1 MAQITIDNLRI
12 DESIP
17 GLKIG
22 TLSTDGGSGTFS
34 IINQPI
40 FNNEEVTVFQLKES
54 DLYFADDWMADFEN
68 STVNNFPSIG
78 YWWAYFAQPEISFKD
93 SATGEVTVQKFTL
106 VVNDLDESIDL
117 TAEKIYQNVAGATF
131 AKISGYDTKFTETT
145 LGYTNTHDFFE
156 ISGDYLKLKNQ
167 YYFDGTDIIDVT
179 QGLTHAI
186 SSLPD
191 LKVNVKGGISTK
203 DLNTYGDTIFA
214 PSSLETLFFNS
225 ANTIGVD
232 PSIIKIVPQLFTTY
246 TYGETIAVMSSMGD
260 GIDAEQFVFKK
271 SNPIIEIARTIH
283 NDDADVNDTYTYE
296 LRLKEKFYFDGTQ
309 IKDFQGNSFALS
321 EIQDLFNSSEFIE
334 KLFASDNY
342 VKSDEINNFNH
353 TPVVVSSVSKVSLT
367 SDVFEYKFEAFDVDS
382 QSDRFPT
389 DPSKVLVSGNSVA
402 SSPALLEKVEAI
414 AAEKSTPAF
423 MALIGDKNGVIEFG
437 MSGIRSVETDI
448 PIFLADR
455 FLIASNTKSMTGY
468 LVAKFVEEG
477 KLDWDSKIPE
487 LFPNIVNIHSG
498 FENITMKD
506 LMDHTSGVFGWNSKH
521 QAPNLS
527 DIVEQRAGFAEVV
540 FTDVP
545 ENPDYSYH
553 YSNYNQTL
561 AASALENLSG
571 KSWET
576 LMQEYMFD
584 PLGMLDSGF
593 GPATVAGVDHP
604 VRHDPDPTSDIG
616 QEHGTEWMNPSN
628 GYVLP
633 AGVTSLSN
641 DDLMV
646 ETSDNIQLIG
656 PAGKATMSVWDW
668 SKYATAILNRGN
680 LGEESMSL
688 AVWQDYVTPEAGSS
702 YSGGWGA
709 YRPDSEGTPTNL
721 RHTGAVRG
729 WVSSISVNFQDEYY
743 VIGMSNEGFV
753 PAHPDLIDYL
763 KTNHAQ
769 KLDAEYV
776 FDLAKAIKN
785 DPIIYSAVDIPDW
798 LSFDSKTGILTGT
811 PSVTNIGSH
820 TVILKATD
828 LAGASTTE
836 TIVLKVGD
844 DKKIKITE
852 SYERFEGTAID
863 DRLWGSNN
871 KDVLVGLAGDDI
883 LSAEAGNDQVM
894 AGEGADI
901 VRAGSGADTISLSSS
916 DTFDSSLFA
925 LNVKTEGRIALD
937 GKTNYSSMIDGE
949 ADADTIIL
957 MDADNGDAF
966 FLHDAYSDLH
976 QDVSTVADHEGMQT
990 AARVVSV
997 ESIRA
1002 GTGDD
1007 IIDLTSDTF
1016 DMAGTNITLKGEAGN
1031 DVLWAAEGNDTLE
1044 GGLGDDT
1051 LFGGEGNDTLS
1062 GGDGTDIFEFVN
1074 SSKAQ
1079 TDVITDYTSSDTLK
1093 FYLKDGESQLTASN
1107 YNNGTLSWEN
1117 LTISL
1122 DSSLG
1127 WDDLSIS
1134 YV

>member
-1 MAQITIDNLRI
+1 MAIITYEDGSSYNGDVLNGQFHGQGTFTWAVGSFYTGAWVNNTRHGEGTWTSAAGDVYTGTFVDDSLTGEGTARWINGNAYQGTFVEWNRHGEGTWTSAAGDVYTGTFVDDSLTGEGTARWISGEVYQGTFVEWNRHGEGTWTSAAGDVYTGIFDNDSLTGEGTARITIDNLII

-22 TLSTDGGSGTFS
+22 TLSTDGVSGTLS

-40 FNNEEVTVFQLKES
+40 FNNEEVKVFQLKEN
-54 DLYFADDWMADFEN
+54 DLYFTDDWMADFEN

-78 YWWAYFAQPEISFKD
+78 YWWAHFAQPEISFKE
-93 SATGEVTVQKFTL
+93 SATGEVTTQKFTL

-131 AKISGYDTKFTETT
+131 AKISGYDAKFTETT

-156 ISGDYLKLKNQ
+156 ISGDYLKLKKQ
-167 YYFDGTDIIDVT
+167 YYFNGNDIIDVT
-179 QGLTHAI
+179 QGLTHTI

-203 DLNTYGDTIFA
+203 DLDTYGDTIFT
-214 PSSLETLFFNS
+214 PSDLETLFFNS
-225 ANTIGVD
+225 ANTIDVD

-246 TYGETIAVMSSMGD
+246 TYGETLAVISSMGD
-260 GIDAEQFVFKK
+260 GIDAEQFVFKNN
-271 SNPIIEIARTIH
+271 NPILEIARTIH
-283 NDDADVNDTYTYE
+283 KVDGCASQVWLLPYIKE
-296 LRLKEKFYFDGTQ
+296 EKFYFDG
-309 IKDFQGNSFALS
+309 
-321 EIQDLFNSSEFIE
+321 
-334 KLFASDNY
+334 ASDAIIVSGLIAILSILYNGNTI
-342 VKSDEINNFNH
+342 KQAQEIKNFNH
-353 TPVVVSSVSKVSLT
+353 TPVVVSSISKVSLT
-367 SDVFEYKFEAFDVDS
+367 SDIFEYKFEAFDIDS

-389 DPSKVLVSGNSVA
+389 DPSKVLVSGNSIA

-487 LFPNIVNIHSG
+487 IFPNIVNIHSG
-498 FENITMKD
+498 FENVTMKD
-506 LMDHTSGVFGWNSKH
+506 LMDHTSGVFGWDSKH

-616 QEHGTEWMNPSN
+616 QEYGTEWMNPAN
-628 GYVLP
+628 GYFLP

-656 PAGKATMSVWDW
+656 PAAKATMSVWDW

-680 LGEESMSL
+680 LGEENMSL
-688 AVWQDYVTPEAGSS
+688 AAWQDYVTPEAGSS

-709 YRPDSEGTPTNL
+709 YWPDSDGTPTNL
-721 RHTGAVRG
+721 EHYGAVRG

-763 KTNHAQ
+763 KKNYAQ
-769 KLDAEYV
+769 KLDADYV
-776 FDLAKAIKN
+776 FDLAKAIKS
-785 DPIIYSAVDIPDW
+785 DPIIYAAVDIPDW

-811 PSVTNIGSH
+811 PERNKYWKSYGH
-820 TVILKATD
+820 
-828 LAGASTTE
+828 
-836 TIVLKVGD
+836 
-844 DKKIKITE
+844 IK
-852 SYERFEGTAID
+852 
-863 DRLWGSNN
+863 SNRSCRS
-871 KDVLVGLAGDDI
+871 KYD
-883 LSAEAGNDQVM
+883 GNHC
-894 AGEGADI
+894 
-901 VRAGSGADTISLSSS
+901 S
-916 DTFDSSLFA
+916 
-925 LNVKTEGRIALD
+925 
-937 GKTNYSSMIDGE
+937 
-949 ADADTIIL
+949 
-957 MDADNGDAF
+957 
-966 FLHDAYSDLH
+966 
-976 QDVSTVADHEGMQT
+976 
-990 AARVVSV
+990 
-997 ESIRA
+997 
-1002 GTGDD
+1002 
-1007 IIDLTSDTF
+1007 
-1016 DMAGTNITLKGEAGN
+1016 
-1031 DVLWAAEGNDTLE
+1031 
-1044 GGLGDDT
+1044 
-1051 LFGGEGNDTLS
+1051 
-1062 GGDGTDIFEFVN
+1062 
-1074 SSKAQ
+1074 
-1079 TDVITDYTSSDTLK
+1079 
-1093 FYLKDGESQLTASN
+1093 
-1107 YNNGTLSWEN
+1107 
-1117 LTISL
+1117 
-1122 DSSLG
+1122 
-1127 WDDLSIS
+1127 
-1134 YV
+1134 